1 MVAWWAVVNAIGIGG
16 SHMNA
21 FFSTPIGV
29 NWNGV
34 GPGEKLLVRNT
45 ASCMAI
51 RIGRRMTASIGSFGV
66 AYSV

>member
-29 NWNGV
+29 NLG
-34 GPGEKLLVRNT
+34 GAEEGK
-45 ASCMAI
+45 
-51 RIGRRMTASIGSFGV
+51 GQ
-66 AYSV
+66 